1 LPALNPRSI
10 VIVGGCGHVGLPLGL
25 VLADRTKAHVTLLDV
40 DATKVDLVNRG
51 KMPFMER
58 GAEALLQRVAG
69 QSLHA
74 TTDTACLRDAQIVIT
89 VIGTPVDRHLNP
101 TLKDLHKNIDE
112 VVSRMADQSLLIL
125 RSTVYPGV
133 THLVQQRIKKL
144 RAKVHLAFCP
154 ERIAEGNA
162 IEELTALPQIVS
174 AFEPE
179 AEAAAAALF
188 RQIAPSVIILSP
200 PEAELAKLFSNAWRY
215 LNFAIS
221 NQFYILAESR
231 GLDFYRIHEA
241 ATQNYPRMR
250 NFAKAGFSAGPCLL
264 KDTLQLSA
272 FSRNN
277 FFLGHAAMLI
287 NEGMP
292 NFIVEQ
298 LRASCDLAN
307 SRVAILGMAF
317 KGDSDD
323 GRDSLAYKLRTLLE
337 VEAAQVLCTDPFI
350 ADPAFTSLEDAV
362 QKANVIVLGAPHSAY
377 KSLKFGPDKFVVD
390 FWNFWPA
397 RKRRAESWLA
407 AG

>member
-1 LPALNPRSI
+1 MDEVKSI
-10 VIVGGCGHVGLPLGL
+10 VIVGGCGHVGLPLGI
-25 VLADRTKAHVTLLDV
+25 VLADRTGAKVTLLDI
-40 DATKVDLVNRG
+40 DEAKVAGVNRG
-51 KMPFMER
+51 EMPFMER
-58 GAEALLQRVAG
+58 GAEPLLKRVAG
-69 QSLHA
+69 KTLHA
-74 TTDTACLRDAQIVIT
+74 TLDQSCLSSANVVIT

-101 TLKDLHKNIDE
+101 TVKHLHKDIDDI
-112 VVSRMADQSLLIL
+112 VCKMPDQSLLVL

-133 THLVQQRIKKL
+133 THLLYQRIKKL

-162 IEELTALPQIVS
+162 IEELTTLPQIVS

-179 AEAAAAALF
+179 AEQAAAELF
-188 RQIAPSVIILSP
+188 GQLAPSIIKLSP

-221 NQFYILAESR
+221 NQFYMLAESR

-241 ATQNYPRMR
+241 VTQDYPRMR
-250 NFAKAGFSAGPCLL
+250 SFAKAGFSAGPCLL

-277 FFLGHAAMLI
+277 FFLGHAAMLV

-292 NFIVEQ
+292 NFIVEE
-298 LRASCDLAN
+298 LRNTCDLAN

-323 GRDSLAYKLRTLLE
+323 WRDSLAYKLRTLLE
-337 VEAAQVLCTDPFI
+337 VEAEQVFCTDPFI
-350 ADPAFTSLEDAV
+350 KDPNFTALENAV
-362 QKANVIVLGAPHSAY
+362 QQANIIVLGAPHSAY
-377 KSLKFGPDKFVVD
+377 RSLTFGPDKFVVD
-390 FWNFWPA
+390 FWNFWPT
-397 RKRRAESWLA
+397 RKRRAKNSQA
-407 AG
+407 A